1 MISEIEKNE
10 IINAAV
16 EKTLLKI
23 PEVVGNLIS
32 TYADKIRTSEKFY
45 NQYPEFNKHRQIVAS
60 AIEELESK
68 SPGKALDK
76 IIEDAVPV
84 IRKRLESVKGL
95 DNVTITKPDIN
106 ESYGEL

>member
-1 MISEIEKNE
+1 MITEEERQS
-10 IINAAV
+10 IINEAV

-32 TYADKIRTSEKFY
+32 TYADRIRTNERFY
-45 NQYPEFNKHRQIVAS
+45 NKYPEFNEHRQIVAS

-68 SPGKALDK
+68 SPGRALDK
-76 IIEDAVPV
+76 IVEEAVPV
-84 IRKRLESVKGL
+84 IRKRLKSVKGL
-95 DNVTITKPDIN
+95 DSTTITKPDIN

>member
-1 MISEIEKNE
+1 MISKMERDEIVNE
-10 IINAAV
+10 AV

-32 TYADKIRTSEKFY
+32 NYAEKIRTNERFY
-45 NQYPEFNKHRQIVAS
+45 SKYPEFNEHRQIVAS

-68 SPGKALDK
+68 SPGRALDK
-76 IIEDAVPV
+76 IVEEAVPV
-84 IRKRLESVKGL
+84 IRKRLKSVKDL
-95 DNVTITKPDIN
+95 DSVTITKPDIN